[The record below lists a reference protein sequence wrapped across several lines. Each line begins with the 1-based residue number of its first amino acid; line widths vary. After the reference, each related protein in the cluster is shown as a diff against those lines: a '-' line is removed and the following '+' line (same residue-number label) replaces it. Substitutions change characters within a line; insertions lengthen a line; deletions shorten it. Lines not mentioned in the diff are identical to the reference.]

1 MLTCKEL
8 VARSSD
14 YLDGQLTLGEKLL
27 ARQHLLFCKNCRR
40 FIRQMRLAQG
50 IIKAMPEPAVDDV
63 DELVQRMSEAHQ
75 RRNKP

>member
-1 MLTCKEL
+1 MLSCKEL

-40 FIRQMRLAQG
+40 FIKQLRLTQATIQ
-50 IIKAMPEPAVDDV
+50 ALPEAPVDDV
-63 DELVQRMSEAHQ
+63 DEIVQRITRAQ
-75 RRNKP
+75 QPPKTP

>member
-1 MLTCKEL
+1 MLSCKEL

-40 FIRQMRLAQG
+40 FIRQMRLTQAT
-50 IIKAMPEPAVDDV
+50 IKALPEAPVDDI
-63 DELVQRMSEAHQ
+63 DEIVQRMKEAH
-75 RRNKP
+75 RAHDKP

>member
-1 MLTCKEL
+1 MLSCKEL

-40 FIRQMRLAQG
+40 FMRQMRLTQAV
-50 IIKAMPEPAVDDV
+50 IKALPEAPVDDV
-63 DELVQRMSEAHQ
+63 DEIVQRMTTAQ
-75 RRNKP
+75 RPHDTP